1 MNFEDAYKKVQD
13 GTASDE
19 EAAFVAREI
28 VNAQKVSA
36 LLDAAEPQRPLLAPA
51 DEETFRK
58 ARRSFNLKTTVRVI
72 VIVIVSLSVIAGAT
86 LGIIFGTAGSAAKKS
101 ARLTR
106 EDAIDA
112 AVAYVA
118 GLSSTDAKDFV
129 VHDVDKRLN
138 VSGGLTKATRIYQIE
153 LRDGVRE
160 YEVEVNAA
168 SGYVTLTD
176 MEYHGF

>member
-28 VNAQKVSA
+28 VNAQKISA
-36 LLDAAEPQRPLLAPA
+36 LLDAAETQRPLLAPA

-58 ARRSFNLKTTVRVI
+58 ARRSFNLRTTVRVI
-72 VIVIVSLSVIAGAT
+72 VIVLVSLGVIAGAT
-86 LGIIFGTAGSAAKKS
+86 LGVIFGTAGSAARKS

-106 EDAIDA
+106 EEAIDA
-112 AVAYVA
+112 AAAYA
-118 GLSSTDAKDFV
+118 AALSDTDAKDFV
-129 VHDVDKRLN
+129 VHDVEKRLN
-138 VSGGLTKATRIYQIE
+138 MSGGLTKATRVYQIE

-160 YEVEVNAA
+160 YELEVNAA
-168 SGYVTLTD
+168 SGYVVLTD